1 MTAPIR
7 SMPELIAALRAR
19 RDELQITHETIDS
32 IAGWPAGYAGK
43 LLAPEPIKNL
53 GWMSLGLALDTLGI
67 ALMVVPDEE
76 QIKRVE
82 KRWTKRERPNRAP
95 ASISASID
103 CEVPIVLAVTSRF
116 KRLIDNPEFLRRF
129 TSLGGKA
136 RAKSLSPRQRVV
148 IAKRAARIRWRRQR
162 ERERVST

>member
-1 MTAPIR
+1 MVRLHQQEPGIDLAIGDRMTAPSR

-82 KRWTKRERPNRAP
+82 KRWTKRE
-95 ASISASID
+95 
-103 CEVPIVLAVTSRF
+103 
-116 KRLIDNPEFLRRF
+116 
-129 TSLGGKA
+129 
-136 RAKSLSPRQRVV
+136 
-148 IAKRAARIRWRRQR
+148 
-162 ERERVST
+162 